1 MAFEVYYIAKK
12 SLPQQALE
20 HSLLIKK
27 MKKKKV
33 NILLLIN
40 KPTPTD

>member
-20 HSLLIKK
+20 LIKK